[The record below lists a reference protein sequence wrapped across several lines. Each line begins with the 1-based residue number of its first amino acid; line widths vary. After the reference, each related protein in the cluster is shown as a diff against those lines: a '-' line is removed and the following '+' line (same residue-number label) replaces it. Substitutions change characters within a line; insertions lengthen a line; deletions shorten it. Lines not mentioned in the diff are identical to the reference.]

1 MENKRI
7 KEKFMG
13 EDEDGGHRCSSRRT
27 YSGTDTTKGKVIIDC
42 ALPKTERKT
51 L

>member
-7 KEKFMG
+7 KEKFIG

-27 YSGTDTTKGKVIIDC
+27 SSGADIATGKCDLGLSL
-42 ALPKTERKT
+42 AKN
-51 L
+51 